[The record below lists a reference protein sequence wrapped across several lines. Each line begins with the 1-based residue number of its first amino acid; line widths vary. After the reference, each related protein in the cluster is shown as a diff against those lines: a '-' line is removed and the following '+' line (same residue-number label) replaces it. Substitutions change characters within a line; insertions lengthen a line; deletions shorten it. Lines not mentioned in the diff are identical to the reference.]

1 VCIMLYDIVDN
12 LKEWSSSGAVVVQT
26 SHEVTLSSLCGSVL
40 QRLDRLTSIATTS
53 VTPEGVIHR
62 SGYVKPLELGD
73 Q

>member
-40 QRLDRLTSIATTS
+40 QRLDRLTSIAS
-53 VTPEGVIHR
+53 ISIAPKGVSPSAQIHR
-62 SGYVKPLELGD
+62 LLESGG